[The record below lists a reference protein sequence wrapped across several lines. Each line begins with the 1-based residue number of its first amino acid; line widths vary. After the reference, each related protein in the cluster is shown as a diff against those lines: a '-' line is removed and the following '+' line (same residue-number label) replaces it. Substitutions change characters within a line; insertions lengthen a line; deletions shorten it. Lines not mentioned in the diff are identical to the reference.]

1 MTWQLVYDV
10 DDPRGSPWKS
20 SLRDL
25 VSNRAFSKFKAL
37 LSPSLLSHSHSPS
50 HSHTDKSTLTHHLL
64 SQPHQPTLTLKTCHR
79 RQPRP
84 TLTLSAPLMP
94 TVAHPLTLSASPT
107 PTQSHSPSHSL
118 THQPNLMPLSVTLST
133 LTQTPCH
140 CLYCHSVSIIS
151 HSSTSPKE
159 QRCIKWSSQSF
170 EVLQSTRSLKKKKK
184 KKVSPFMQNAKCVSP
199 FSC

>member
-50 HSHTDKSTLTHHLL
+50 HSHTNQSTLTHHLL
-64 SQPHQPTLTLKTCHR
+64 SQPHQPTLTLKTYHR

-84 TLTLSAPLMP
+84 TLTLSA
-94 TVAHPLTLSASPT
+94 SPT
-107 PTQSHSPSHSL
+107 LTHSHSPSHSL
-118 THQPNLMPLSVTLST
+118 THQPNLTPLSVTLSN
-133 LTQTPCH
+133 LTQTHCH
-140 CLYCHSVSIIS
+140 CLYSHSVSTIS

-159 QRCIKWSSQSF
+159 QRCIKRSSQSF
-170 EVLQSTRSLKKKKK
+170 KVLQSTRSLKKKKK
-184 KKVSPFMQNAKCVSP
+184 KKGKVSPFMQNAKCVSP
-199 FSC
+199 FGC